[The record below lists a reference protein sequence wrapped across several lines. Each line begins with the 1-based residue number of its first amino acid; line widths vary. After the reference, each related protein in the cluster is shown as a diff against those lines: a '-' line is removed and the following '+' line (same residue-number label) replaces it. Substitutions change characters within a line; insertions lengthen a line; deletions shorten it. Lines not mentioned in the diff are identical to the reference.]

1 MDEEAGVQAGAT
13 GVSFFFVMVKM
24 TTTLFTLFICLIQE
38 PTPSGDTVRHPASK
52 SKAMATKKKSPKKKK
67 KSDRVQST
75 SKAPAPSDSGEDDSE
90 DKSPKKNGSAKKKRK
105 RQSRLDVGLTPEELA
120 LDDPTDED
128 SSDSPAPSPKK
139 GKHRA
144 SNSKNIN
151 PKSHTRPSAVPNSF
165 LAYEE
170 YAMKR
175 DAGSHLTFHLITSW

>member
-1 MDEEAGVQAGAT
+1 MDEVAGVQAWAT
-13 GVSFFFVMVKM
+13 GVSFFLVMVKM

-38 PTPSGDTVRHPASK
+38 LTPSGDTVRHPASK
-52 SKAMATKKKSPKKKK
+52 SKAMASKKKSPKKKK

-75 SKAPAPSDSGEDDSE
+75 SKAPALSNSGGDDSE
-90 DKSPKKNGSAKKKRK
+90 DKSPKKKRK
-105 RQSRLDVGLTPEELA
+105 RRSRLDVGLTPEELA

-139 GKHRA
+139 GKRRA

-151 PKSHTRPSAVPNSF
+151 PKSHARPSAVPNSF

-175 DAGSHLTFHLITSW
+175 DAGRSSYIPLYNFLVN